1 MEEAYSNLNN
11 AYLQIKGM
19 IVVEGFYALVAG
31 FVITTF
37 VFKLAGIIKEMVHE
51 GKGFNAKQF
60 YELGREYILCIAL
73 ICIMPVLLDTLETVL
88 AYAADRLME
97 SLAAGGVYNPDN
109 IWKKPIEQAFDDLMN
124 SDIIDIAVNGLDT
137 TFNSLLAGAVGSFG
151 GVAYD
156 YLMLVFLCTR
166 YLILILLE
174 VISPLAIACLYNSD
188 TRSSFYT
195 WARQMV
201 GCYMLY
207 PGFIIASVFSDLIV
221 VNYVQQR
228 PWSVTLMVIFSFLL
242 KLAMLATVKATVN
255 KWLEL
260 I

>member
-188 TRSSFYT
+188 TCSSFYT

-207 PGFIIASVFSDLIV
+207 PGFVIASVFSDLIV

-228 PWSVTLMVIFSFLL
+228 PWSITLMVIFSFLL

-255 KWLEL
+255 KWL
-260 I
+260 

>member
-37 VFKLAGIIKEMVHE
+37 VFKLAGIIKDMVHE

-228 PWSVTLMVIFSFLL
+228 PWSITLMVIFSFLL
-242 KLAMLATVKATVN
+242 KLAMLSTVKATVN
-255 KWLEL
+255 KWL
-260 I
+260 

>member
-97 SLAAGGVYNPDN
+97 SLAARGVYNPDN

-207 PGFIIASVFSDLIV
+207 PGFVIASVFSDLIV

-228 PWSVTLMVIFSFLL
+228 PWSITLMVIFSFLL

-255 KWLEL
+255 KWL
-260 I
+260 

>member
-207 PGFIIASVFSDLIV
+207 PGFVIASVFSDLIV

-228 PWSVTLMVIFSFLL
+228 PWPITLMVIFSFLL

-255 KWLEL
+255 KWL
-260 I
+260 

>member
-207 PGFIIASVFSDLIV
+207 PGFVIASVFSDLIV
-221 VNYVQQR
+221 VNYVQQC
-228 PWSVTLMVIFSFLL
+228 PWSITLMVIFSFLL

-255 KWLEL
+255 KWL
-260 I
+260 

>member
-37 VFKLAGIIKEMVHE
+37 VFKLAGIIKDMVHE

-73 ICIMPVLLDTLETVL
+73 ICIMPVLLDTLEAVL

-124 SDIIDIAVNGLDT
+124 NDIIDIAVNGLDT
-137 TFNSLLAGAVGSFG
+137 TFNS
-151 GVAYD
+151 
-156 YLMLVFLCTR
+156 
-166 YLILILLE
+166 LLE

-228 PWSVTLMVIFSFLL
+228 PWSITLMVIFSFLL

-255 KWLEL
+255 KWL
-260 I
+260 

>member
-124 SDIIDIAVNGLDT
+124 SDIIDIAVNGMDT

-207 PGFIIASVFSDLIV
+207 PGFVIASVFSDLIV

-228 PWSVTLMVIFSFLL
+228 PWSITLMVIFSFLL
-242 KLAMLATVKATVN
+242 KLAMLSTVKATVN
-255 KWLEL
+255 KWL
-260 I
+260 

>member
-195 WARQMV
+195 WVRQMV
-201 GCYMLY
+201 GCYMLS

-255 KWLEL
+255 KWL
-260 I
+260 

>member
-97 SLAAGGVYNPDN
+97 SLAAGWVYNPDN

-207 PGFIIASVFSDLIV
+207 PGFVIASVFSDLIV

-228 PWSVTLMVIFSFLL
+228 PWSITLMVIFSFLL

-255 KWLEL
+255 KWL
-260 I
+260 

>member
-51 GKGFNAKQF
+51 GKGYNAKQF

-207 PGFIIASVFSDLIV
+207 PGFVIASVFSDLIV

-228 PWSVTLMVIFSFLL
+228 PWSITLMVIFSFLL

-255 KWLEL
+255 KWL
-260 I
+260 

>member
-97 SLAAGGVYNPDN
+97 SLAAGGVYKPDN

-228 PWSVTLMVIFSFLL
+228 PWSITLMVIFSFLL

-255 KWLEL
+255 KWL
-260 I
+260 

>member
-37 VFKLAGIIKEMVHE
+37 VFKLAGIIKDMVHE

-73 ICIMPVLLDTLETVL
+73 ICIMPVLLDTLEAVL

-228 PWSVTLMVIFSFLL
+228 PWSITLMVIFSFLL
-242 KLAMLATVKATVN
+242 KLAMLSTVKATVN
-255 KWLEL
+255 KWL
-260 I
+260 

>member
-109 IWKKPIEQAFDDLMN
+109 IWKKPIEQLFDDLMN

-137 TFNSLLAGAVGSFG
+137 TFDSLLAGAVGSFG

-242 KLAMLATVKATVN
+242 KLAMLSTVKATVN
-255 KWLEL
+255 KWL
-260 I
+260 

>member
-97 SLAAGGVYNPDN
+97 SLAAGGVYNPEN

-207 PGFIIASVFSDLIV
+207 PGFVIASVFSDLIV

-228 PWSVTLMVIFSFLL
+228 PWSITLMVIFSFLL

-255 KWLEL
+255 KWL
-260 I
+260 

>member
-60 YELGREYILCIAL
+60 YELGREYILRIAL

-207 PGFIIASVFSDLIV
+207 PGFVIASVFSDLIV

-228 PWSVTLMVIFSFLL
+228 PWSITLMVIFSFLL

-255 KWLEL
+255 KWL
-260 I
+260 

>member
-124 SDIIDIAVNGLDT
+124 SEIIDIAVNGLDT

-207 PGFIIASVFSDLIV
+207 PGFVIASVFSDLIV

-228 PWSVTLMVIFSFLL
+228 PWSITLMVIFSFLL

-255 KWLEL
+255 KWL
-260 I
+260 

>member
-109 IWKKPIEQAFDDLMN
+109 IWKKPIEQLFDDLMN

-137 TFNSLLAGAVGSFG
+137 AFDSLLAGAVGSFG

-188 TRSSFYT
+188 TRQLLLHMGQTDGRVLHAVSGICHRQRVLGPDSGQLRT
-195 WARQMV
+195 AEALVRGAHGDLLVHPETDNARD
-201 GCYMLY
+201 GK
-207 PGFIIASVFSDLIV
+207 SNS
-221 VNYVQQR
+221 
-228 PWSVTLMVIFSFLL
+228 
-242 KLAMLATVKATVN
+242 
-255 KWLEL
+255 
-260 I
+260 

>member
-37 VFKLAGIIKEMVHE
+37 VFKLAGIIKDMVHE
-51 GKGFNAKQF
+51 GKGFNAKQS

-73 ICIMPVLLDTLETVL
+73 ICIMPVLLDTLEAVL

-124 SDIIDIAVNGLDT
+124 NDIIDIAVNGLDT

-228 PWSVTLMVIFSFLL
+228 PWSITLMVIFSFLL

-255 KWLEL
+255 KWL
-260 I
+260 

>member
-207 PGFIIASVFSDLIV
+207 PGFVIASVFSDLIV
-221 VNYVQQR
+221 VNYVRQR
-228 PWSVTLMVIFSFLL
+228 PWSITLMVIFSFLL

-255 KWLEL
+255 KWL
-260 I
+260 

>member
-124 SDIIDIAVNGLDT
+124 SDFIDIAVNGLDT

-207 PGFIIASVFSDLIV
+207 PGFVIASVFSDLIV

-228 PWSVTLMVIFSFLL
+228 PWSITLMVIFSFLL
-242 KLAMLATVKATVN
+242 KLAMLSTVKATVN
-255 KWLEL
+255 KWL
-260 I
+260 

>member
-73 ICIMPVLLDTLETVL
+73 ICIMPVLLDT
-88 AYAADRLME
+88 
-97 SLAAGGVYNPDN
+97 
-109 IWKKPIEQAFDDLMN
+109 AFD
-124 SDIIDIAVNGLDT
+124 
-137 TFNSLLAGAVGSFG
+137 SLLAGAVGSFG

-207 PGFIIASVFSDLIV
+207 PGFVIASVFSDLIV

-255 KWLEL
+255 KWL
-260 I
+260 

>member
-174 VISPLAIACLYNSD
+174 FISPLAIACLYNSD

-207 PGFIIASVFSDLIV
+207 PGFVIASVFSDLIV

-228 PWSVTLMVIFSFLL
+228 PWSITLMVIFSFLL

-255 KWLEL
+255 KWL
-260 I
+260 

>member
-124 SDIIDIAVNGLDT
+124 SDIIDITVNGLDT

-207 PGFIIASVFSDLIV
+207 PGFVIASVFSDLIV

-228 PWSVTLMVIFSFLL
+228 PWSITLMVIFSFLL

-255 KWLEL
+255 KWL
-260 I
+260 

>member
-166 YLILILLE
+166 SLILILLE

-207 PGFIIASVFSDLIV
+207 PGFVIASVFSDLIV

-228 PWSVTLMVIFSFLL
+228 PWSITLMVIFSFLL

-255 KWLEL
+255 KWL
-260 I
+260 

>member
-109 IWKKPIEQAFDDLMN
+109 IWKKPIEQLFDDLMN
-124 SDIIDIAVNGLDT
+124 SDIIDIAVIYRIDVRPVMTAILRGEGIEVNLFLIDRHSLDVADQRDIAALQPVIYAERQDMRRDGIDAVDIGAEEVIERRYLQKDILY
-137 TFNSLLAGAVGSFG
+137 LLIARAELPEQQTERIL
-151 GVAYD
+151 
-156 YLMLVFLCTR
+156 LMPVLLELFLC
-166 YLILILLE
+166 L
-174 VISPLAIACLYNSD
+174 PA
-188 TRSSFYT
+188 
-195 WARQMV
+195 
-201 GCYMLY
+201 G
-207 PGFIIASVFSDLIV
+207 
-221 VNYVQQR
+221 
-228 PWSVTLMVIFSFLL
+228 
-242 KLAMLATVKATVN
+242 
-255 KWLEL
+255 
-260 I
+260 

>member
-207 PGFIIASVFSDLIV
+207 PGFVIASVFSDLFV

-228 PWSVTLMVIFSFLL
+228 PWSITLMVIFSFLL

-255 KWLEL
+255 KWL
-260 I
+260 

>member
-156 YLMLVFLCTR
+156 YLMLVFLCTC

-207 PGFIIASVFSDLIV
+207 PGFVIASVFSDLIV

-228 PWSVTLMVIFSFLL
+228 PWSITLMVIFSFLL
-242 KLAMLATVKATVN
+242 KLAMLSTVKATVN
-255 KWLEL
+255 KWL
-260 I
+260 

>member
-73 ICIMPVLLDTLETVL
+73 ICIMPVLLNTLETVL

-207 PGFIIASVFSDLIV
+207 PGFVIASVFSDLIV

-228 PWSVTLMVIFSFLL
+228 PWSITLMVIFSFLL

-255 KWLEL
+255 KWL
-260 I
+260 

>member
-207 PGFIIASVFSDLIV
+207 PGFVIASVFSDLIV

-228 PWSVTLMVIFSFLL
+228 PWSITLMVIFSFLL
-242 KLAMLATVKATVN
+242 KLAMLATVQATVN
-255 KWLEL
+255 KWL
-260 I
+260 

>member
-37 VFKLAGIIKEMVHE
+37 VFKLAGIIKDMVHE

-73 ICIMPVLLDTLETVL
+73 PVLLDTLEAVL

-124 SDIIDIAVNGLDT
+124 NDIIDIAVNGLDT

-228 PWSVTLMVIFSFLL
+228 PWSITLMVIFSFLL

-255 KWLEL
+255 KWL
-260 I
+260 

>member
-201 GCYMLY
+201 ECYMLY
-207 PGFIIASVFSDLIV
+207 PGFVIASVFSDLIV

-228 PWSVTLMVIFSFLL
+228 PWSITLMVIFSFLL

-255 KWLEL
+255 KWL
-260 I
+260 

>member
-88 AYAADRLME
+88 AYDADRLME

-207 PGFIIASVFSDLIV
+207 PGFVIASVFSDLIV

-228 PWSVTLMVIFSFLL
+228 PWSITLMVIFSFLL

-255 KWLEL
+255 KWL
-260 I
+260 

>member
-137 TFNSLLAGAVGSFG
+137 TFNSLLAGAAKVS
-151 GVAYD
+151 
-156 YLMLVFLCTR
+156 R
-166 YLILILLE
+166 YLRMLLQQLYTVYAVPME
-174 VISPLAIACLYNSD
+174 LFWSPPNVDQPTKC
-188 TRSSFYT
+188 
-195 WARQMV
+195 
-201 GCYMLY
+201 
-207 PGFIIASVFSDLIV
+207 
-221 VNYVQQR
+221 
-228 PWSVTLMVIFSFLL
+228 
-242 KLAMLATVKATVN
+242 K
-255 KWLEL
+255 
-260 I
+260 

>member
-207 PGFIIASVFSDLIV
+207 PGFVIASVFPDLIV

-228 PWSVTLMVIFSFLL
+228 PWSITLMVIFSFLL

-255 KWLEL
+255 KWL
-260 I
+260 

>member
-88 AYAADRLME
+88 AYSADRLME

-207 PGFIIASVFSDLIV
+207 PGFVIASVFSDLIV

-228 PWSVTLMVIFSFLL
+228 PWSITLMVIFSFLL

-255 KWLEL
+255 KWL
-260 I
+260 

>member
-11 AYLQIKGM
+11 ANLQIKGM

-37 VFKLAGIIKEMVHE
+37 VFKLAGIIKDMVHE

-73 ICIMPVLLDTLETVL
+73 ICIMPVLLDTLEAVL

-124 SDIIDIAVNGLDT
+124 NDIIDIAVNGLDT

-228 PWSVTLMVIFSFLL
+228 PWSITLMVIFSFLL

-255 KWLEL
+255 KWL
-260 I
+260 

>member
-19 IVVEGFYALVAG
+19 KVVEGFYALVAG

-207 PGFIIASVFSDLIV
+207 PGFVIASVFSDLIV

-228 PWSVTLMVIFSFLL
+228 PWSITLMVIFSFLL

-255 KWLEL
+255 KWL
-260 I
+260 

>member
-166 YLILILLE
+166 NLILILLE

-207 PGFIIASVFSDLIV
+207 PGFVIASVFSDLIV

-228 PWSVTLMVIFSFLL
+228 PWSITLMVIFSFLL

-255 KWLEL
+255 KWL
-260 I
+260 

>member
-73 ICIMPVLLDTLETVL
+73 ICIMPVLLDTLE
-88 AYAADRLME
+88 YAADRLME

-207 PGFIIASVFSDLIV
+207 PGFVIASVFSDLIV

-228 PWSVTLMVIFSFLL
+228 PWSITLMVIFSFLL

-255 KWLEL
+255 KWL
-260 I
+260 